1 MSKLN
6 VKGIE
11 ITVIVKEEINYI
23 SLTDMVKAK
32 EGVNHI
38 QNWMRNRNTIEF
50 IGLWEELNNPNFK
63 GIEFDTFRKEAG
75 LNAFTMTPQKWIN
88 ATNAIGIF
96 SKSGKNGGTYA
107 HKDIAYQF
115 GMWLSPVF
123 QLLLI
128 KEFDRLK
135 QEEQKRLGSEWDYR
149 RFLAK
154 TNYVIHTD
162 AIKNYVIPVRDIE
175 KDKEKW
181 VYAEEGDILN
191 TALFGYTAK
200 QWKEANPAEALKGL
214 NMRDLADAHQL
225 LVLSNLE
232 SINAKL
238 IFDGKSKYDRLLELR
253 KVAIEQLK
261 SLRNSSYTL
270 DKIQS
275 PFKHSDN
282 TNVKALNEENNTG
295 YFDELLTVVLK
306 VTKPEKDVL

>member
-1 MSKLN
+1 
-6 VKGIE
+6 
-11 ITVIVKEEINYI
+11 
-23 SLTDMVKAK
+23 
-32 EGVNHI
+32 
-38 QNWMRNRNTIEF
+38 MRNRNTIEF

-96 SKSGKNGGTYA
+96 SKSGKSGGTYA

-135 QEEQKRLGSEWDYR
+135 QEEQQRLGSEWDYR

-162 AIKNYVIPVRDIE
+162 AIKNYVIPLKDIE

-191 TALFGYTAK
+191 TALFGYSAK
-200 QWKEANPAEALKGL
+200 QWKEANPDEALKGR

-275 PFKHSDN
+275 PFKHKN
-282 TNVKALNEENNTG
+282 TTSGKVLNEDNKTDDFDNLLEN
-295 YFDELLTVVLK
+295 VIK
-306 VTKPEKDVL
+306 VPKPEKDKI